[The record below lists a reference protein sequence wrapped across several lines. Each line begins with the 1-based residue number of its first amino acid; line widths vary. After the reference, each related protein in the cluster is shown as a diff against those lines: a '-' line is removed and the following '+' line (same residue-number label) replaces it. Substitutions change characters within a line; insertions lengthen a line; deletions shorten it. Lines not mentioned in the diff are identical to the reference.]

1 MQNSTYIDVI
11 TLATYIFFV
20 YLLLGTIV
28 ERLSEVVVAVYKYLE
43 LKLGWR
49 DHWNKKA
56 QQYQRRLD
64 NLYRLQAEGT
74 GKSLQTFSWL
84 LWNVVTE
91 PQYPGGRERVSARL
105 IRQNAIQIGTRI
117 LAVVA
122 ALILIFALQVDI
134 FSMIVQ
140 SLPGVELGNIFVAQ
154 PWLGKVLSAVAISIG
169 TEPLHHVI
177 TRVERWSEKRAAG
190 EKEGK

>member
-1 MQNSTYIDVI
+1 MPNETYIEVI

-20 YLLLGTIV
+20 YLLLGIVV
-28 ERLSEVVVAVYKYLE
+28 ERLSEVLVAVYKYLE
-43 LKLGWR
+43 LKMGWR
-49 DHWNKKA
+49 EHWNKKA

-84 LWNVVTE
+84 LWTVVTE

-105 IRQNAIQIGTRI
+105 IRQNAIQLGTRI

-122 ALILIFALQVDI
+122 ALILIFALQADLFAMV
-134 FSMIVQ
+134 VRA
-140 SLPGVELGNIFVAQ
+140 LPGVDLGNIFVRN
-154 PWLGKVLSAVAISIG
+154 PWLGKVLSAVGISIG
-169 TEPLHHVI
+169 TEPLHHII
-177 TRVERWSEKRAAG
+177 TRVERWSEKRSTG
-190 EKEGK
+190 EREGK